1 MMNRVVF
8 IIGVS
13 GSGKTHIGKNL
24 AHEVNIK
31 FIDADDQHSEQNIK
45 KMESG
50 IPLTDE
56 DRIPWLLKLNQLAKA
71 HLNEGC
77 IISCSALKQ
86 SYRNL
91 LAKDIEHRVNWVYL
105 KGDYDLIYDRMKT
118 RINHFMKPKMLLSQF
133 ETLEEP
139 LDSIEIDISQSP
151 ESIIMHL
158 KKEIT

>member
-1 MMNRVVF
+1 MDRTVF

-24 AHEVNIK
+24 ARAFDVK
-31 FIDADDQHSEQNIK
+31 FIDADDQHSEQNIE
-45 KMESG
+45 KMKSG

-56 DRIPWLLKLNQLAKA
+56 DRIPWLLKLNQLAKT

-91 LAKDIEHRVNWVYL
+91 LAKGIEHQVNWVYL
-105 KGDYDLIYDRMKT
+105 KGDYDLIYNRMKT
-118 RINHFMKPKMLLSQF
+118 RVDHFMKPKMLLSQF

-139 LDSIEIDISQSP
+139 LDSIEIDISQCT
-151 ESIIMHL
+151 ESIIKHL

>member
-1 MMNRVVF
+1 MDRTVF

-24 AHEVNIK
+24 ARAFDVK
-31 FIDADDQHSEQNIK
+31 FIDADDQHSEQNIE
-45 KMESG
+45 KMKSG

-56 DRIPWLLKLNQLAKA
+56 DRIPWLLKLNQLAKT

-91 LAKDIEHRVNWVYL
+91 LAKGIEHQVNWVYL

-118 RINHFMKPKMLLSQF
+118 RVDHFMKPKMLLSQF

-139 LDSIEIDISQSP
+139 LDSIEIDISQCT
-151 ESIIMHL
+151 ESIIKHL